1 MPLVSVLL
9 FKNLVDFN
17 DSLDDKNGNV
27 SQLRK
32 LDLMGA
38 FNDYAKSV
46 FPASNTA
53 DTAKM
58 AGVAAFQGDSENV
71 SMSFAQA
78 WSNAL
83 GTYTLILAT
92 GMIPQQYLP
101 TFMPQ
106 GPAILPGLISVQSVQ
121 DKISQVQILA
131 NAIDAWMHT
140 GISTLTI
147 PPSTVVPTPWM

>member
-1 MPLVSVLL
+1 MPLVSILL

-17 DSLDDKNGNV
+17 DSLDDKNGNI
-27 SQLRK
+27 SQIRK
-32 LDLMGA
+32 LDLMSA
-38 FNDYAKSV
+38 FSDYAKSV
-46 FPASNTA
+46 FPSSNMA
-53 DTAKM
+53 DAAKM
-58 AGVAAFQGDSENV
+58 AGVGAFQGDNENV
-71 SMSFAQA
+71 AKSFAQA

-83 GTYTLILAT
+83 GAYTPVLAA
-92 GMIPQQYLP
+92 GMVPQQYLP

-121 DKISQVQILA
+121 DKISQVQIIA